1 MMGTLRNMSLPHG
14 RHSPTL
20 AHDLVSE
27 ALSASL
33 GTVYTT
39 TGTGCPGLG
48 TF

>member
-1 MMGTLRNMSLPHG
+1 MADTAPH
-14 RHSPTL
+14 RSY
-20 AHDLVSE
+20 DLVTEASE

-39 TGTGCPGLG
+39 TGTGWSGLE